1 MGTRGRAVLLTLIL
15 VQHSRGL
22 ATLPSS
28 LARKAVARQGPS
40 DPHRVDVTVGDWNCS
55 SLTTGQPTPKELLYC
70 SLASCTVATIRQ
82 FHDNSRAA
90 SSSWAMSHLEDIRV
104 EVSESQGSDSNIVPT
119 SLTMTIKLSGDGLT
133 PTQKSRL
140 IAASAF
146 CPVKRMI
153 ALPIVV
159 RDI

>member
-1 MGTRGRAVLLTLIL
+1 
-15 VQHSRGL
+15 
-22 ATLPSS
+22 
-28 LARKAVARQGPS
+28 
-40 DPHRVDVTVGDWNCS
+40 
-55 SLTTGQPTPKELLYC
+55 
-70 SLASCTVATIRQ
+70 
-82 FHDNSRAA
+82 
-90 SSSWAMSHLEDIRV
+90 MSHLEDIRV

>member
-1 MGTRGRAVLLTLIL
+1 MLLTLIL